1 MDKIEEIR
9 VEEVQDFEENKHFWR
24 IYYVINEKIVIL
36 GNSELN
42 LSLLERKQ
50 FINDPTSICTK

>member
-24 IYYVINEKIVIL
+24 IYATINGRIVIL
-36 GNSELN
+36 GTSKIKPELV
-42 LSLLERKQ
+42 RIKA
-50 FINDPTSICTK
+50 IYK